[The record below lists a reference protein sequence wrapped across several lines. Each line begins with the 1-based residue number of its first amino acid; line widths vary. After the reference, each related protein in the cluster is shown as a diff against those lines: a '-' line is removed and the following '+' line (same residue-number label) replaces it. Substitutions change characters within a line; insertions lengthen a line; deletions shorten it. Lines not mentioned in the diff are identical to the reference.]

1 MRRRRHAR
9 PHRACPSGKSGAL
22 DHMVARSLCLYA
34 RNPGCPTS
42 YHVTPVIYKVHFTPA
57 CLAIRHAASAPMQAI
72 QQSRDSEAERA
83 AVVKKPG
90 SAAKGGHGG
99 KLHST
104 AEVSDDDSYSDD
116 DDAAPQPPHPMLGDV
131 GKSSSKMA
139 IEAYLAAREAAYQV
153 FCFFCL
159 FAPIVWLRQRNAP
172 LAAHA
177 YHIEA

>member
-1 MRRRRHAR
+1 
-9 PHRACPSGKSGAL
+9 
-22 DHMVARSLCLYA
+22 
-34 RNPGCPTS
+34 
-42 YHVTPVIYKVHFTPA
+42 
-57 CLAIRHAASAPMQAI
+57 MQAI

-153 FCFFCL
+153 FFFFLFVCL
-159 FAPIVWLRQRNAP
+159 LRLFGCGSATLP
-172 LAAHA
+172 LPPTL
-177 YHIEA
+177 II